1 MAKTTLIARA
11 YRWFVG
17 SFGNLSISPTQVA
30 KLAAVPSGDVI
41 AFGDKVE
48 PNLKVVGAT
57 LISGALGASTTLT
70 VKIGDTT
77 IINAEGTA
85 TAVSKYFP
93 VDDLKTLPDQEITK
107 RWWAHMA
114 DIMAAD
120 ADNVPV
126 QIPLKRVFYL
136 K

>member
-17 SFGNLSISPTQVA
+17 SFGNLSISPTLVA

-70 VKIGDTT
+70 VNIGATT
-77 IINAEGTA
+77 IINAENTVA
-85 TAVSKYFP
+85 AVAKYFP
-93 VDDLKTLPDQEITK
+93 VDDLLTDVGQEITLTVGGG
-107 RWWAHMA
+107 
-114 DIMAAD
+114 AATGT
-120 ADNVPV
+120 VK
-126 QIPLKRVFYL
+126 LKLHYEVIGNL
-136 K
+136 

>member
-1 MAKTTLIARA
+1 MAKTTLLARA

-17 SFGNLSISPTQVA
+17 AFGNLSISPTLVA

-85 TAVSKYFP
+85 AAVSKYFP
-93 VDDLKTLPDQEITK
+93 VDDLMTLPDQEITLTVGGG
-107 RWWAHMA
+107 
-114 DIMAAD
+114 AATGT
-120 ADNVPV
+120 VK
-126 QIPLKRVFYL
+126 LKLHYEVIGNL
-136 K
+136 

>member
-1 MAKTTLIARA
+1 MAKTTLIAKA

-17 SFGNLSISPTQVA
+17 AFGNLSISPTLVA

-85 TAVSKYFP
+85 AAVSKYFP
-93 VDDLKTLPDQEITK
+93 VDDLKTLPDQEITLTVGGG
-107 RWWAHMA
+107 
-114 DIMAAD
+114 AATGT
-120 ADNVPV
+120 VK
-126 QIPLKRVFYL
+126 LKLHYEVVGNL
-136 K
+136 